1 MLLLDNE
8 GKERVRLEGWP
19 NEYFLTALGSG
30 LGRIA
35 FVHENYRMRSA
46 GTTTRSRAST
56 GYPIGVWTRSRGCR
70 LNRRKKS
77 PDVIYCRS

>member
-46 GTTTRSRAST
+46 GTTTRSRASAT
-56 GYPIGVWTRSRGCR
+56 PIGQPEVMYGRAAARYKATRTI
-70 LNRRKKS
+70 LF
-77 PDVIYCRS
+77 